1 MIKYDHIMVRFGELS
16 TKGKNKIDFIRVLFH
31 NIQRALKEYPQLNIT
46 MRHDHIYVNLN
57 DVDYQPIIARLQEVS
72 GIQGLS
78 LVYKAK
84 DREIENIKN
93 MSLELINQEEGQTFK
108 VKVKRSD
115 KTYPLISD
123 EITRIVAGHI
133 LKNNTRALKVDV
145 HNPDIMLSIEVRDEA
160 VYIFTKTFPGA
171 GGYPLG
177 VGGKAMHMLSGGID
191 SPVAAYLLMKRGVQI
206 ECIHFASPPYTQMG
220 VIYKLEDLLKVLNR
234 YQGRIRL
241 HIVPFTKIQEAIYD
255 HTDESYCITMMRR
268 MMFRLADRLARR
280 RNCPVISSGESV
292 GQVASQTL
300 QSMRVINEV
309 TNMPIIRPC
318 ATMDKVDII
327 NNAVRIGTYDISIRP
342 FIDCCTIFTPKSPKT
357 SPHLDDCLKFE
368 QEFDYEP
375 LLKEALDN
383 IEVKFISDE
392 MEEEKEELL

>member
-1 MIKYDHIMVRFGELS
+1 MITYDHIMVRFGELS

-31 NIQRALKEYPQLNIT
+31 NCQRALKEFDKLHIY
-46 MRHDHIYVNLN
+46 MRHDHIYVELN
-57 DVDYQPIIARLQEVS
+57 GADYKPVVERLQEVS

-78 LVYKAK
+78 LVHKSL
-84 DREIENIKN
+84 DRDIENIKN
-93 MSLELINQEEGQTFK
+93 MSLELIKQETGKTFK
-108 VKVKRSD
+108 VHVKRTD
-115 KTYPLISD
+115 KKYPLISD
-123 EITRIVAGHI
+123 QITRIVAGHI
-133 LKNNTRALKVDV
+133 LKSGLGLTVDV

-160 VYIFTKTFPGA
+160 VYIFSHTFPGA

-191 SPVAAYLLMKRGVQI
+191 SPVAAYLLMKRGVTI
-206 ECIHFASPPYTQMG
+206 ECIHFASPPYTQVG

-234 YQGRIRL
+234 YQAKIRL

-255 HTDESYCITMMRR
+255 HVDESYCITMMRR
-268 MMFRLADRLARR
+268 MMFRLADRLAKMRH
-280 RNCPVISSGESV
+280 CPVISTGESV

-300 QSMRVINEV
+300 QSMRVINDV

-327 NNAVRIGTYDISIRP
+327 STSVKIGTYDISIRP
-342 FIDCCTIFTPKSPKT
+342 YIDCCTIFTPKSPKT
-357 SPHLDDCLKFE
+357 APKLEDCLRFE
-368 QEFDYEP
+368 EQFDYEP
-375 LLKEALDN
+375 LLKEALSN

-392 MEEEKEELL
+392 EEQKEDLL

>member
-1 MIKYDHIMVRFGELS
+1 MITYDHIMVRFGELS
-16 TKGKNKIDFIRVLFH
+16 TKGKNKIDFIRVLYK
-31 NIQRALKEYPQLNIT
+31 NIQRALKDFSGLEIY
-46 MRHDHIYVNLN
+46 MRHDHIYVVLH
-57 DVDYQPIIARLQEVS
+57 DVDYKPVVERLQEIS

-84 DREIENIKN
+84 DREIDNIKN
-93 MSLELINQEEGQTFK
+93 IALELINQEEGKTFK
-108 VKVKRSD
+108 VKVKRVD
-115 KTYPLISD
+115 KKYPMVSD
-123 EITRIVAGHI
+123 EITRVIAGHI
-133 LKNNTRALKVDV
+133 LRNTKLTVDV
-145 HNPDIMLSIEVRDEA
+145 HSPDILLSVEVKEEA
-160 VYIFTKTFPGA
+160 IYIFSHTFPGA

-177 VGGKAMHMLSGGID
+177 VGGKTMHMLSGGID

-206 ECIHFASPPYTQMG
+206 ECIHFASPPYTQQG
-220 VIYKLEDLLKVLNR
+220 VIYKLEDLLKVLNK
-234 YQGRIRL
+234 YQPRIRL

-255 HTDESYCITMMRR
+255 HCDESYCITMMRR
-268 MMFRLADRLARR
+268 MMFRLADRLAKQRK
-280 RNCPVISSGESV
+280 CPVISSGESV

-300 QSMRVINEV
+300 QSMKVINEV

-327 NNAVRIGTYDISIRP
+327 NTAVKIGTYDISIRP

-368 QEFDYEP
+368 SEFDFEP
-375 LLKEALDN
+375 LLKEALSN

-392 MEEEKEELL
+392 EEQTDELL